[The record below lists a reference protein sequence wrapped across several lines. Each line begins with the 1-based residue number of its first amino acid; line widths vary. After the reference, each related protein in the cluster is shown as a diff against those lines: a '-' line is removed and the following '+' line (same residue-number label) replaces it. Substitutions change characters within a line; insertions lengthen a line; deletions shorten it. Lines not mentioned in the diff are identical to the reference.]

1 MAIRV
6 RDLAKEF
13 KISSSALMK
22 HLKDLGVD
30 IKSPMSK
37 VEDDIETKI
46 RARFN
51 AEKAAVRQR
60 ELDRRNYQ
68 EKVVKTRTQNE
79 NKNRLVQ
86 MRPQAKPTPP
96 RKRVEK
102 PAQWV
107 EHATKKEPQAPGTTE
122 TPAQKPTHKPAADK
136 HREVRTDQ
144 RTDQRSR
151 PPRRTGSSAP
161 ERSRPPQQR
170 SDYRPADN
178 RSGGSDQRRAPQQ
191 QQGGDRRY
199 NNAPRQERSG
209 APAYNSNRPNTGGY
223 NNNRPNTG
231 GYNNNRPNT
240 GGYNSNRPNTG
251 GYNSNRPS
259 TGGYNSNR
267 PSTGGYNS
275 NRPNTGGYNS
285 NRPNTGGYN
294 SNRPNTGGYNSN
306 RPGAKTG
313 PGGKPLATTA
323 NREIVKK
330 EPKKK
335 KDNFGQKDKHLKA
348 KIRNFKQGTRKSKIV
363 TTEIEEAAI
372 TKNIKRTL
380 ASNPKKKKYKKEE
393 KSQQALDTRILI
405 SEFTSVSELAK
416 LMDIKSSDI
425 IKKFFMMGKMVTIN
439 QRLDKESLELICSEF
454 DREVKFAEEYG
465 AEILQEDEAVREDAE
480 MVTRPPIVTVMGHVD
495 HGKTAIL
502 DYIRKANVIAGEAG
516 GITQHIGAYQVT
528 HNDNKIT
535 FLDTP
540 GHEAFTA
547 MRARGA
553 DATDIAIIVVAANE
567 SVKLQTVEAIDHAR
581 AAGVTIIVAVNK
593 IDLPEANIDRTISD
607 LMKQNLMLEGYGGET
622 LWVPCSAK
630 TGEGIDELLDTIILA
645 AEVEEFTVPK
655 DVKGKGVVIES
666 RKDPRMG
673 TMATILLQEGELAKG
688 DSIVCGATYG
698 KIRKMEDERNK
709 ELRKIHAS
717 DVAILFGLNDVPKAG
732 DIINQMDNEKTAR
745 QISSERKLIRQ
756 ERENFMQKT
765 NLNNLF
771 QKIKDAEMAEIKI
784 IVKADTDGSVEA
796 LSDSF
801 MKLSN
806 EEVSLH
812 IIRKAVGGIND
823 ADVSLASASDA
834 IIIGFN
840 VRASN
845 TARKLAEDEKIE
857 IKIYQI
863 IYEAIEDIQKAMQG
877 MMAPEFK
884 EQLLGNAVILQAF
897 KIKKLGTIGGSR
909 VEKGVI
915 TNDALLRLFR
925 NDILIH
931 EGTVSSLKHYSED
944 VEEVRAG
951 SECGIGIQNYHD
963 LKENDVIEAYK
974 MVEVVRTMPT

>member
-46 RARFN
+46 RDRFN

-68 EKVVKTRTQNE
+68 EKVVKTRVQNE
-79 NKNRLVQ
+79 SRLVQ

-96 RKRVEK
+96 KKREEK

-107 EHATKKEPQAPGTTE
+107 EHTTKKETAAPIQE
-122 TPAQKPTHKPAADK
+122 QKPEQKTTPQSKPRDEAAAS
-136 HREVRTDQ
+136 RP
-144 RTDQRSR
+144 R
-151 PPRRTGSSAP
+151 PPRRSGSNAP
-161 ERSRPPQQR
+161 ERARPPQQK
-170 SDYRPADN
+170 SNYRPPDN
-178 RSGGSDQRRAPQQ
+178 REGSDQRRSPQQ
-191 QQGGDRRY
+191 QSNDRGDRRY
-199 NNAPRQERSG
+199 SSNTQRPERSG
-209 APAYNSNRPNTGGY
+209 APAYNNNRSGATGY
-223 NNNRPNTG
+223 NNNRSGAT
-231 GYNNNRPNT
+231 GYNSDRSGST
-240 GGYNSNRPNTG
+240 GYNSNRSG
-251 GYNSNRPS
+251 SSGYNSDRSGSAGYRPGERPS
-259 TGGYNSNR
+259 R
-267 PSTGGYNS
+267 P
-275 NRPNTGGYNS
+275 
-285 NRPNTGGYN
+285 
-294 SNRPNTGGYNSN
+294 
-306 RPGAKTG
+306 RPGAKV
-313 PGGKPLATTA
+313 PPDKSHETTVA
-323 NREIVKK
+323 SREIVKK

-335 KDNFGQKDKHLKA
+335 KENFGQKDKHLKA
-348 KIRNFKQGTRKSKIV
+348 KIRNFKQGSRSTKEMP
-363 TTEIEEAAI
+363 TEIEEAVI

-380 ASNPKKKKYKKEE
+380 ASNPRKKKYRKEE
-393 KSQQALDTRILI
+393 KTQQVIDSRILI

-416 LMDIKSSDI
+416 LMDVKSSEI

-465 AEILQEDEAVREDAE
+465 AEILQEDEAERENAE
-480 MVTRPPIVTVMGHVD
+480 MVSRPPIVTIMGHVD

-502 DYIRKANVIAGEAG
+502 DFIRKENVIAGEAG

-528 HNDNKIT
+528 YKKNKIT

-567 SVKLQTVEAIDHAR
+567 SVKQQTIEAIDHAK
-581 AAGVTIIVAVNK
+581 AAGVTIIVAINK
-593 IDLPEANIDRTISD
+593 IDLKEANLDRTIND
-607 LMKQNLMLEGYGGET
+607 LMKQNLLLEGYGGEV

-645 AEVEEFTVPK
+645 AELEEIEVPK
-655 DVKGKGVVIES
+655 DVKGRGVVLES
-666 RKDPRMG
+666 RKDARMG
-673 TMATILLQEGELAKG
+673 TLATILLQEGTLAKG

-698 KIRKMEDERNK
+698 KIRKLEDERNQ
-709 ELRKIHAS
+709 ELQSIIAS

-732 DIINQMDNEKTAR
+732 DIINQVDSEKTAR
-745 QISSERKLIRQ
+745 QISTERKLIRQ

-765 NLNNLF
+765 NFENLF

-806 EEVSLH
+806 EEVSLN

-834 IIIGFN
+834 IIIGFH

-884 EQLLGNAVILQAF
+884 EQLLGNAVVQQVF

-915 TNDALLRLFR
+915 ASDALLRVFR
-925 NDILIH
+925 NDIMIH
-931 EGTVSSLKHYSED
+931 EGSVSSLKHYSED
-944 VEEVRAG
+944 VKEVRAG
-951 SECGIGIQNYHD
+951 SECGIGIDKYND
-963 LKENDVIEAYK
+963 IKENDVIEAYR
-974 MVEVVRTMPT
+974 MVEVERTMPTS